1 MSENEE
7 NLLDHEYDGIR
18 ELDNSLPNWWL
29 NGFYFS
35 IFFGI
40 GYLLIYHVFE
50 WAPDQKTEYR
60 NEMVSAF
67 AKYNPSEY
75 RAKITG
81 SEIAKIPKTEFTF
94 TVLTDNASIQA
105 GKKIYMKPQQLC
117 FTCHGQ
123 NAEGL
128 VGPDLTDKYWIKGCD
143 IKSIVES
150 IKVGAPDKG
159 MLPYGSGQKLSDQ
172 ELQQLA
178 SYIISLQGTKPANA
192 KAPDLN
198 REKTCES
205 ES

>member
-1 MSENEE
+1 MNENDDK
-7 NLLDHEYDGIR
+7 LLDHEYDGIR

-29 NGFYFS
+29 NGFYFT

-40 GYLLIYHVFE
+40 GYLLLYHVFG

-81 SEIAKIPKTEFTF
+81 TEMARVPKNEFKF
-94 TVLTDNASIQA
+94 TVLTDQASIDA
-105 GKKIYMKPQQLC
+105 GRKIFLKPQQLC

-123 NAEGL
+123 NGEGL
-128 VGPDLTDKYWIKGCD
+128 VGPNLTDEYWLKGCD
-143 IKSIVES
+143 IDSIVKSIRT
-150 IKVGAPDKG
+150 GAPEKG

-178 SYIISLQGTKPANA
+178 SFIISLQGSNPANA
-192 KAPDLN
+192 KAPDLT
-198 REKTCES
+198 RAVKCETGS
-205 ES
+205 